1 MVGDIAPKIAGYTFL
16 YMTCTRRSFLKAA
29 AASAA
34 GLIVLPSLGE
44 AATAGTPITVYT
56 TPTCGCCKAWV
67 EHLQKNGFAPTT
79 HDLNDLSE
87 TKDTLGVPDA
97 LRSCHTA
104 VIGKYVIEGH
114 VPADL
119 IRKVVAEK
127 PANVVGLAV
136 PGMPPSSPGMEVPGQ
151 KKVPYDVFAF
161 ARDGKRTLYA
171 KR

>member
-1 MVGDIAPKIAGYTFL
+1 
-16 YMTCTRRSFLKAA
+16 MTYTRRSFIQAA
-29 AASAA
+29 AGAA
-34 GLIVLPSLGE
+34 GLLALPSL
-44 AATAGTPITVYT
+44 AHAVAAGTPITVYK

-67 EHLQKNGFAPTT
+67 THLEKNGFAPKT

-104 VIGKYVIEGH
+104 VIGRYVIEGH

-119 IRKVVAEK
+119 IKKIAADK
-127 PANVVGLAV
+127 PANILGLAV
-136 PGMPPSSPGMEVPGQ
+136 PGMPAGSPGMEVPGR
-151 KKVPYDVFAF
+151 KDAYDIIAF
-161 ARDGKRTLYA
+161 SRDGKRTVYA

>member
-1 MVGDIAPKIAGYTFL
+1 
-16 YMTCTRRSFLKAA
+16 MTYTRRSFIQAA

-34 GLIVLPSLGE
+34 GLIVLPTLVQASS
-44 AATAGTPITVYT
+44 AATPITVYK
-56 TPTCGCCKAWV
+56 TPTCGCCKAWI

-87 TKDTLGVPDA
+87 TKDMLGVPDA

-104 VIGKYVIEGH
+104 VIGRFVIEGH

-119 IRKVVAEK
+119 IKKVVAEK
-127 PANVVGLAV
+127 PAGVLGLAV
-136 PGMPPSSPGMEVPGQ
+136 PGMPTGSPGMEVPGR
-151 KKVPYDVFAF
+151 KDAYDVIAF
-161 ARDGKRTLYA
+161 RRDGKRTIYA

>member
-1 MVGDIAPKIAGYTFL
+1 
-16 YMTCTRRSFLKAA
+16 MTYTRRSFLQAA
-29 AASAA
+29 AASTT
-34 GLIVLPSLGE
+34 GLLALPSILE
-44 AATAGTPITVYT
+44 ATAPDIPMTVYK

-67 EHLQKNGFAPTT
+67 QHAEKSGFKATT

-104 VIGKYVIEGH
+104 LVGKYVIEGH

-119 IRKVVAEK
+119 IKKLVAEK
-127 PANVVGLAV
+127 PANILGLAV
-136 PGMPPSSPGMEVPGQ
+136 PGMPAGSPGMEVPGR
-151 KKVPYDVFAF
+151 KDPYDVIAF
-161 ARDGKRTLYA
+161 TRDGKRSVYA

>member
-1 MVGDIAPKIAGYTFL
+1 MTF
-16 YMTCTRRSFLKAA
+16 TRRSFLQAA
-29 AASAA
+29 AASAT
-34 GLIVLPSLGE
+34 GLLALPSILK
-44 AATAGTPITVYT
+44 ATAAGTPITVYK

-67 EHLQKNGFAPTT
+67 EHLQKNGFTPTT

-104 VIGKYVIEGH
+104 VIGRYVVEGH

-127 PANVVGLAV
+127 PANVLGLAV
-136 PGMPPSSPGMEVPGQ
+136 PGMPVGSPGMEVSGQ
-151 KKVPYDVFAF
+151 KSPYDVIAF
-161 ARDGKRTLYA
+161 TRDGKRTIYA

>member
-1 MVGDIAPKIAGYTFL
+1 
-16 YMTCTRRSFLKAA
+16 MTYTRRSFLQAA
-29 AASAA
+29 AASAT
-34 GLIVLPSLGE
+34 GLLALPSLVE
-44 AATAGTPITVYT
+44 ATAPDTPMTVYK

-67 EHLQKNGFAPTT
+67 QHVEKSGFKATT

-104 VIGKYVIEGH
+104 LVGKYVFEGH

-119 IRKVVAEK
+119 IKKLVAEK
-127 PANVVGLAV
+127 PANILGLAV
-136 PGMPPSSPGMEVPGQ
+136 PGMPAGSPGMEVPGR
-151 KKVPYDVFAF
+151 KDAYDVIAF
-161 ARDGKRTLYA
+161 TRDGKRTVYA